1 MAKVRVHLFITGR
14 VQGVFFRTSTQEEAQ
29 RRKLT
34 GWVKNLHDRR
44 VEAVFEGEEENVK
57 SLIAWCQS
65 GPPHAVVKDVSVT
78 FEEYRGECVD
88 FEVRW

>member
-14 VQGVFFRTSTQEEAQ
+14 VQGVFFRASTHEEAQ

-34 GWVKNLHDRR
+34 GWVKNLHDGR

-57 SLIAWCQS
+57 PMIAWCQK
-65 GPPHAVVKDVSVT
+65 GPSHAAVKDLSVT
-78 FEEYRGECVD
+78 VEVYRGEYAD
-88 FEVRW
+88 FAVR